1 MGRAAGRVRRPRLE
15 RRVLPPA
22 PARARVP
29 RALPLRER
37 GAVDGRVRVPVRG
50 GRAAFRVAVHVVH
63 GQRGGVARIRRRC
76 RAARAGHRVSL
87 NHHVGRGRVSDGES
101 QACAPLLGGPV
112 HRRVAAGQLS
122 AEAPRGIRPRRGAR
136 GGVVRA
142 SRGSSRGAQVAP
154 ADVDPDGLCAG
165 VAGGDSGSGPQGRG
179 RRGEGGAEA
188 REWSGGG
195 ERRWIMTGMR
205 YGTCY
210 TRYGRVLVI

>member
-1 MGRAAGRVRRPRLE
+1 MGRAAGRVPRPRLQ
-15 RRVLPPA
+15 RRVLPLA

-29 RALPLRER
+29 RALPLREC

-50 GRAAFRVAVHVVH
+50 GRADFRVARHVVH

-76 RAARAGHRVSL
+76 RAARAGRCVSL
-87 NHHVGRGRVSDGES
+87 NRHVDRGRISDGQS
-101 QACAPLLGGPV
+101 QACARVLGDPV

-142 SRGSSRGAQVAP
+142 YCGSSRGAQVAP

-165 VAGGDSGSGPQGRG
+165 VTGGDSGSGPEGRG
-179 RRGEGGAEA
+179 RGGEGGAEA

-195 ERRWIMTGMR
+195 FGVK
-205 YGTCY
+205 G
-210 TRYGRVLVI
+210 GGS